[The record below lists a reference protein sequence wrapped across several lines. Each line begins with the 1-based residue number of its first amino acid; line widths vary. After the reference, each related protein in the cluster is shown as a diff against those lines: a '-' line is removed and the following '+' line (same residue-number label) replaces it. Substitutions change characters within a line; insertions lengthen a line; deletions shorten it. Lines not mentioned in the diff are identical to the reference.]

1 MQWNDLSEFFE
12 ERKKF
17 FPTLENWKKISS
29 GAAVYLF
36 LTDTLEKVGRIETD
50 IVYIGETIHLGG
62 NGRSGHNCR
71 LWDYHME
78 HGVHEKAKVTFMRKL
93 AADHKT
99 MISWR
104 PCLNKQSAQELEDL
118 LLKTFF
124 SEHGRYPLLQGS
136 GFETTANA
144 NSYGKGCID
153 TDFKK

>member
-36 LTDTLEKVGRIETD
+36 LTDTLEKVGRMETD

-78 HGVHEKAKVTFMRKL
+78 HGGHEKEKVTFMRKL

-99 MISWR
+99 MISWQ
-104 PCLNKQSAQELEDL
+104 PCLNKQSAHELEGML
-118 LLKTFF
+118 LNTFL
-124 SEHGRYPLLQGS
+124 SEHGRHPLLHGS
-136 GFETTANA
+136 GFGKYAD
-144 NSYGKGCID
+144 SYGKGRID